1 MCEPR
6 ENLNIIGEYTII
18 VDPFDIPR
26 NRTSLTLASVD
37 VSAVDGVGQ
46 KQLMVSE
53 VGQW

>member
-1 MCEPR
+1 MAKFFR
-6 ENLNIIGEYTII
+6 VGNKNIYIS
-18 VDPFDIPR
+18 PFIDIFR